1 MVLNM
6 LQIEKVYNNNVVQVI
21 DSEGQELIVMGKGLG
36 FQRKAGEALATEK
49 IEKTFVLQNEH
60 QTQDL
65 SELYLNMETAELEVV
80 NAILSKAEEDLR
92 IEFDLALYVALG
104 DHLHFVFQRSRE
116 GISLENPLSWE
127 IRKFY
132 PKEYQIGLS
141 ALGIIEEK
149 LGLNVEKGEAS
160 SIALHLIN
168 AQKNGVFGKE
178 TQTISKIVT
187 QILDIVRLHFGWASY
202 DEDNTSYH
210 RFVTH
215 IQYFAQRVANG
226 VIEGQNDA
234 FLYEQVKANYPDSF
248 ACTTKIRQ
256 HIAEVYQFD
265 MSKDEQ
271 VYLTIHIQR
280 LKTLKN

>member
-1 MVLNM
+1 M
-6 LQIEKVYNNNVVQVI
+6 QIDKVYNNNVVQAI
-21 DSEGQELIVMGKGLG
+21 DDQGSELIVMGKGLG
-36 FQRKAGEALATEK
+36 FQKKAGEELDTSK
-49 IEKTFVLQNEH
+49 IEKTFVLQNDN
-60 QTQDL
+60 QQADL
-65 SELYLNMETAELEVV
+65 SNLYLQMGSSETEVV
-80 NAILSKAEEDLR
+80 NTIIARAEEVLGVS
-92 IEFDLALYVALG
+92 FDLSLYLALG

-116 GISLENPLSWE
+116 GLSIENPLAWE

-132 PKEYQIGLS
+132 PKEYR
-141 ALGIIEEK
+141 
-149 LGLNVEKGEAS
+149 LGLEALDAIKENLGLELEKGEAS

-168 AQKNGVFGKE
+168 AQKNGAFGKE

-187 QILDIVRLHFGWASY
+187 QILDIVRLHFGSVTY
-202 DEDNTSYH
+202 EEDTSYH

-226 VIEGQNDA
+226 VVEGVNDA

-256 HIAEVYQFD
+256 HIAEVYHFE

-280 LKTLKN
+280 LKTS